1 MNDIQGVLFD
11 ADGTLIDTYDI
22 ILTSMRYAVND
33 VLGCSLDDAELMA
46 GVGTP
51 LYDQMLHFTGGDAAR
66 ATEITQIYRDHND
79 GVHDARIRAFGDT
92 KAALERFRA
101 AGIPMGV
108 VTSKRHA
115 MAQRGLEMSGIADHF
130 QFLIGH
136 DDWPEHKPA
145 PGPILRGCEFLGV
158 APRLSLCG
166 RQSLRHPGWQR
177 CWLRYRRRPL
187 GHVPARGP
195 GGRTSHVHVR
205 LANGARGSAG
215 HLGQLTAAQ
224 PYRAL
229 GKLRGR
235 SLVL

>member
-1 MNDIQGVLFD
+1 
-11 ADGTLIDTYDI
+11 
-22 ILTSMRYAVND
+22 MRYAVND

-51 LYDQMLHFTGGDAAR
+51 LYDQMLHFTGGDETR

-92 KAALERFRA
+92 KAALERFQA

-115 MAQRGLEMSGIADHF
+115 MAQRGLEMSGIAGYF

-145 PGPILRGCEFLGV
+145 PGPILRGCELLGT
-158 APRLSLCG
+158 APE
-166 RQSLRHPGWQR
+166 
-177 CWLRYRRRPL
+177 
-187 GHVPARGP
+187 
-195 GGRTSHVHVR
+195 
-205 LANGARGSAG
+205 
-215 HLGQLTAAQ
+215 
-224 PYRAL
+224 
-229 GKLRGR
+229 R
-235 SLVL
+235 SLYVATAPSTSRRATLLAALPSPPSGACSRARPWRPSVPHSCAIR

>member
-1 MNDIQGVLFD
+1 MNDIRGVLFD

-51 LYDQMLHFTGGDAAR
+51 LYDQMLHFTGGDETR

-92 KAALERFRA
+92 KAALERFQA

-115 MAQRGLEMSGIADHF
+115 MAQRGLEMSGIAGYF

-145 PGPILRGCEFLGV
+145 PGPILRGCELLGT
-158 APRLSLCG
+158 APE
-166 RQSLRHPGWQR
+166 
-177 CWLRYRRRPL
+177 
-187 GHVPARGP
+187 
-195 GGRTSHVHVR
+195 
-205 LANGARGSAG
+205 
-215 HLGQLTAAQ
+215 
-224 PYRAL
+224 
-229 GKLRGR
+229 R
-235 SLVL
+235 SLYVGDSPFDIQAGNAAG

>member
-22 ILTSMRYAVND
+22 ILASMRYAVND

-51 LYDQMLHFTGGDAAR
+51 LYDQMLHFTGGDA
-66 ATEITQIYRDHND
+66 
-79 GVHDARIRAFGDT
+79 RIRAFGDT
-92 KAALERFRA
+92 KAALERFQA

-145 PGPILRGCEFLGV
+145 PGPILRGCELLGV
-158 APRLSLCG
+158 APECG
-166 RQSLRHPGWQR
+166 LYVGDSPFDIQ
-177 CWLRYRRRPL
+177 
-187 GHVPARGP
+187 
-195 GGRTSHVHVR
+195 
-205 LANGARGSAG
+205 AG
-215 HLGQLTAAQ
+215 NAAGCATAA
-224 PYRAL
+224 AL
-229 GKLRGR
+229 WGMFPCEALAAERPTLKCD
-235 SLVL
+235 SLTELADRLGI

>member
-1 MNDIQGVLFD
+1 MDDIQGVLFD

-92 KAALERFRA
+92 KAALERFQA

-115 MAQRGLEMSGIADHF
+115 MAQRGLEMSGITDHF
-130 QFLIGH
+130 NFSSAMTIG
-136 DDWPEHKPA
+136 PSISQLPA
-145 PGPILRGCEFLGV
+145 PFCEAASFW
-158 APRLSLCG
+158 A
-166 RQSLRHPGWQR
+166 W
-177 CWLRYRRRPL
+177 RRNAVFTWAT
-187 GHVPARGP
+187 VPS
-195 GGRTSHVHVR
+195 TSR
-205 LANGARGSAG
+205 LATLLAALPSPPSGACSHA
-215 HLGQLTAAQ
+215 
-224 PYRAL
+224 
-229 GKLRGR
+229 R
-235 SLVL
+235 SWRPNVPRSCAIR

>member
-33 VLGCSLDDAELMA
+33 VLGRSLDDVELMA

-66 ATEITQIYRDHND
+66 AAEITQIYRDHND

-92 KAALERFRA
+92 RAALDRLRA

-115 MAQRGLEMSGIADHF
+115 MAQRGLEMSGIADCF

-145 PGPILRGCEFLGV
+145 PGPILRGCELLGV
-158 APRLSLCG
+158 APRRCLYVGDSPFDIQAGNAAGCATAAALWGMFPREALVVERPTLTCDSL
-166 RQSLRHPGWQR
+166 
-177 CWLRYRRRPL
+177 
-187 GHVPARGP
+187 
-195 GGRTSHVHVR
+195 TE
-205 LANGARGSAG
+205 LANR
-215 HLGQLTAAQ
+215 LG
-224 PYRAL
+224 
-229 GKLRGR
+229 
-235 SLVL
+235 V

>member
-92 KAALERFRA
+92 KAALERFQA

-145 PGPILRGCEFLGV
+145 PGPILRAFGRG
-158 APRLSLCG
+158 AGMQSLRG
-166 RQSLRHPGWQR
+166 RQPLRHPGGQR

-195 GGRTSHVHVR
+195 GGRASHVHVR
-205 LANGARGSAG
+205 FANRARGSAG

-224 PYRAL
+224 PYRTL
-229 GKLRGR
+229 GKLRER

>member
-33 VLGCSLDDAELMA
+33 VLGCSLDEAELMA

-92 KAALERFRA
+92 KAALERFQA

-145 PGPILRGCEFLGV
+145 PGPILRGCELLGV
-158 APRLSLCG
+158 APECSLYVG
-166 RQSLRHPGWQR
+166 DSPFDIQ
-177 CWLRYRRRPL
+177 
-187 GHVPARGP
+187 
-195 GGRTSHVHVR
+195 
-205 LANGARGSAG
+205 AG
-215 HLGQLTAAQ
+215 NAAGCATAA
-224 PYRAL
+224 AL
-229 GKLRGR
+229 WGMFPREALAAERPTFMCD
-235 SLVL
+235 SLTELADRLGI